1 MTNRFFI
8 LTLVILLV
16 TACEM
21 GSFDG
26 PKKPKKLLSEE
37 KMIEV
42 LYDMSVLNSAKNINK
57 MVLEKKGIAP
67 VDFVYHKYGIDSAQF
82 AESSAYYT
90 YKSEVIQR
98 IYDSVLGRLEKDKAF
113 FEAIYAKEQAKEDS
127 LNKLTFKYRD
137 SIKNL
142 KERALNTM
150 PFKIPSG
157 EMRSKRR
164 LSPKEIDTLGLEY

>member
-1 MTNRFFI
+1 MAIRFSL
-8 LTLVILLV
+8 LTLIFLSL

-21 GSFDG
+21 GSVDG

-37 KMIEV
+37 QMIDV
-42 LYDMSVLNSAKNINK
+42 LYDLSVLTSAKNINK

-90 YKSEVIQR
+90 YQSEVIQR

-137 SIKNL
+137 SIKSL

-157 EMRSKRR
+157 EMRSKKR
-164 LSPKEIDTLGLEY
+164 LSPKAIDTLGLEY